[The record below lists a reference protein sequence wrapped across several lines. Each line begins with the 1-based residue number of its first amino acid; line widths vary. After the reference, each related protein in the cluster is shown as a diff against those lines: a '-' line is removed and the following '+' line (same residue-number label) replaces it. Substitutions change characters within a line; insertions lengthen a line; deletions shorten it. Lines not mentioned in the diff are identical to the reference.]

1 MNVNEKLIERG
12 RIIAQQ
18 RTMNDKVIAEGRDFT
33 PEEKTQYETMEKDGN
48 LIKAQVDRHLAIE
61 AAAKDNE
68 HVDPSIRAAVEETED
83 GPKRPNGTKEYRA
96 AFTAFARHGRNH
108 LDQPIRAVLNTG
120 TTTDGGYLV
129 PTVYNTELIKKL
141 FNVNIMRPLSTVIA
155 TESTENI
162 AVEAGIATAV
172 WLAENATY
180 TESEPTFGQISI
192 GSNKLGVISKVSEE
206 LLQDAFFDIQ
216 SYLIEQ
222 FGTSFGLAEEA
233 AFIAGNGTGKPRGVT
248 LDATAGVTFA
258 GVAAITGDEIMG
270 LFHALPRMYRN
281 KAQWILSDAAV
292 LATRRL
298 KDTYGQY
305 LWQPGL
311 QAGVPDLLLG
321 RGVNTSDFMAVP
333 AAGAVSALFGDY
345 SYYTIADR
353 RTRFVQRLDELYA
366 ANGQVGFRAY
376 ERVDGKLTRTDAV
389 VKGTQAAS

>member
-1 MNVNEKLIERG
+1 MNVNEQLQERG
-12 RIIAQQ
+12 TIIAKQ
-18 RTMNDKVIAEGRDFT
+18 RALNDKVLAEKRDFT
-33 PEEKTQYETMEKDGN
+33 SEENEQYAQMDKDAN
-48 LIKAQVDRHLAIE
+48 AIKARVDRHLALE

-68 HVDPSIRAAVEETED
+68 HANPSIRAAIEEVED
-83 GPKRPNGTKEYRA
+83 GPKRPNSTKEYRA
-96 AFTAFARHGRNH
+96 AFTAFARHGRNN
-108 LDQPIRAVLNTG
+108 LEGTIRAVLNTG
-120 TTTDGGYLV
+120 TTTDGGFLV

-141 FNVNIMRPLSTVIA
+141 FNVNIMRPLATVIA

-216 SYLIEQ
+216 SYLIDQ

-248 LDATAGVTFA
+248 LDATLGVTFA
-258 GVAAITGDEIMG
+258 GVAAITADEIMG

-298 KDTYGQY
+298 KDSYGQY

-311 QAGVPDLLLG
+311 AAGVPDLLLG
-321 RGVNTSDFMAVP
+321 RVVNTSDFMAVP
-333 AAGAVSALFGDY
+333 AAAAVSALFGDY

-353 RTRFVQRLDELYA
+353 KTRFVQRLDELYA
-366 ANGQVGFRAY
+366 ASGQVGFRAY
-376 ERVDGKLTRTDAV
+376 ERVDGKLTRADAV
-389 VKGTQAAS
+389 VKGVQAAS